1 MMLQSKPLPEVV
13 NHFEQTVESTKELMK
28 LPDTPDKK
36 SQSVLGQLKLGLD
49 LMRDAGYSK
58 EAQHWSDVVRS
69 KGLVQ

>member
-1 MMLQSKPLPEVV
+1 
-13 NHFEQTVESTKELMK
+13 MK